1 MRSLSKEK
9 IKYLKPLVVCLFISF
24 FFCLFDF
31 PSLAVAESAVVIN
44 EFQTSP
50 SQSIEL
56 LNISSFEINIGGYFL
71 DDAGGSTYFT
81 IPQNTILKPYQCVVF
96 QSNFNLNTASADT
109 VRFFDSAYPPTQGN
123 AVLIDSFSYNSAPG
137 NGYSYSR
144 NPDGNG
150 NYEISTPTL
159 SAYNAS
165 GIDCINILS
174 SSTPSPTPTTQV
186 VPTPTVTP
194 TVTVTPTLTP
204 TTSVSPTVTPTLT
217 PTVSISPTVTPTVTP
232 TITSTVTVTP
242 TKTPTVTPTKT
253 VTPTV
258 TPSQSYIGGQ
268 SYFFIP

>member
-174 SSTPSPTPTTQV
+174 SSTPSPTFRQV
-186 VPTPTVTP
+186 SQILNPVFLIVPRA
-194 TVTVTPTLTP
+194 
-204 TTSVSPTVTPTLT
+204 
-217 PTVSISPTVTPTVTP
+217 
-232 TITSTVTVTP
+232 
-242 TKTPTVTPTKT
+242 
-253 VTPTV
+253 
-258 TPSQSYIGGQ
+258 
-268 SYFFIP
+268 